1 MSHANARL
9 TFLGRCLLVRRI
21 RVQQRPVAHVAKEMG
36 VSRQC
41 AHRWVARFDA
51 EGWAGLHDRS
61 SRPESCPRATP
72 AADVQAVL
80 AHRDR
85 HRCGRDE
92 IAAVTGVPART
103 VSRILVRHGRPAL
116 TWLDPVTGTPIRGAR
131 GTGRRYERD
140 TAGDL
145 LHLDVKK
152 IGRIPDGGGWRVH
165 GRAASCADKNKR
177 PKIGFDYV
185 HSAVDDYSRLAY
197 SEIHTDEKGST
208 CAGFLTRAAAWFATV
223 GITVINEVITDNAFA
238 YRHSLAFG
246 QAAAAVG
253 ARQLFIKPHCPWQ
266 NGKVERFN
274 RTLQTEWAYRRIF
287 TSNHD
292 RAATLDTWLQRYNT
306 ERRHTALGGQPPI
319 SRAPSPT

>member
-51 EGWAGLHDRS
+51 EGWAGLHHRS

-92 IAAVTGVPART
+92 IAAAP
-103 VSRILVRHGRPAL
+103 VSRPDGVSDSGSAWSACADR
-116 TWLDPVTGTPIRGAR
+116 LDPVTGTPIRAPAAPR
-131 GTGRRYERD
+131 RRYERG

-165 GRAASCADKNKR
+165 GRAASCADKSTNAPR
-177 PKIGFDYV
+177 SASTTCTPPSMTTRGWPTPK
-185 HSAVDDYSRLAY
+185 STPMRRARAP
-197 SEIHTDEKGST
+197 GSLP
-208 CAGFLTRAAAWFATV
+208 APRAWFATV
-223 GITVINEVITDNAFA
+223 GITVMNEVITDNAFA
-238 YRHSLAFG
+238 YRHSRRSVKRRQLWASP
-246 QAAAAVG
+246 
-253 ARQLFIKPHCPWQ
+253 RQLFIKPHCPWQ

-274 RTLQTEWAYRRIF
+274 RTCKPSGPTDRSSPATPTEPPPS
-287 TSNHD
+287 TPGSS
-292 RAATLDTWLQRYNT
+292 ATTLNDATPPS
-306 ERRHTALGGQPPI
+306 EDQPPI